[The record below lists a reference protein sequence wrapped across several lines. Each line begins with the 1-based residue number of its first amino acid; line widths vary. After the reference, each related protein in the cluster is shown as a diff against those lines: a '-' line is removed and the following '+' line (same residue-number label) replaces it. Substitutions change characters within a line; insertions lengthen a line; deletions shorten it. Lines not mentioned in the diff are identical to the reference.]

1 MLEVLENKI
10 IYKLNNMEI
19 GYVLFS
25 NISDNEI
32 SIDKV
37 YVKENQRGKGIASKM
52 LEYTYEYFSK
62 KNIKV
67 SYECSYAKNWNLSK

>member
-1 MLEVLENKI
+1 MIEILENKI
-10 IYKLNNMEI
+10 IYRSNDIEV

-37 YVKENQRGKGIASKM
+37 YVTESQRGKGIASKM
-52 LEYTYEYFSK
+52 LEYAYEYFSK
-62 KNIKV
+62 KNIKI
-67 SYECSYAKNWNLSK
+67 SYECSYSKKWSNTK